1 VNSVTRALRAAREKM
16 RLDPAAFA
24 SLLDID
30 VADVRDW
37 DTGTRNAP
45 SSILVRCARALALTV
60 DEVLSGDLDRAPLPS
75 LFLRAETHR
84 GRLDQV
90 LELSDDL
97 ALFVET
103 ARSLARLREGSS
115 TSTPSLPSPPTDP
128 HWGVAEPPYKADELA
143 TWLRGHL
150 GIATPSI
157 PSMRAVYDRLG
168 ITIVWARQDE
178 MSPAVDGASLLS
190 PQPTVLVHLVE
201 GPLCWWRTRM
211 TLAHELCHLLCDFAD
226 DKRNL
231 ALVSP
236 TSTGDAEAHPGA
248 RAARPHAWKL
258 FDGFAWLEQ
267 RASAFA
273 SHLLVPDDA
282 LRLVIAGRDPVSE
295 AAVTT
300 VCSAFGVGRITAVSR
315 IKHVFRL
322 SEEVRLRMLR
332 RPHEE
337 RHIEAH
343 PDLPPPHG
351 IRAGVLLDEVAAA
364 LAGERIDR
372 VEAHRILGLS
382 LTEPLPEHPKLS
394 ELQRAPLRSVDDDVR
409 AIVSARLA
417 RAGHAPGRPTHVYR
431 GDAGWRVSLVNDSG
445 ETVSEESLSF
455 DLDAERTKPSM

>member
-1 VNSVTRALRAAREKM
+1 M
-16 RLDPAAFA
+16 RLDAASFA

-30 VADVRDW
+30 VADVQEW
-37 DTGTRNAP
+37 DAGTRNAP
-45 SSILVRCARALALTV
+45 SSVLVHCARALALTV
-60 DEVLSGDLDRAPLPS
+60 EELLSGDLDRAPLPS
-75 LFLRAETHR
+75 LFLRAATHK

-103 ARSLARLREGSS
+103 ARSLARLRDRAGAAA
-115 TSTPSLPSPPTDP
+115 PSLPLPPSDP
-128 HWGVAEPPYKADELA
+128 HWGVGEPPYKADELA

-150 GIATPSI
+150 GIVTPSI
-157 PSMRAVYDRLG
+157 PSMRAIYDRLG

-190 PQPTVLVHLVE
+190 PRPTVLVHLVE

-211 TLAHELCHLLCDFAD
+211 TLAHELCHLLCDFVDD
-226 DKRNL
+226 DKRDL

-236 TSTGDAEAHPGA
+236 TSTGDAEARPGTH
-248 RAARPHAWKL
+248 AARPHAWKL
-258 FDGFAWLEQ
+258 FEGFAWIEQ

-273 SHLLVPDDA
+273 SHLLVPDEA
-282 LRLVIAGRDPVSE
+282 LRLALAGRDPVSE

-300 VCSAFGVGRITAVSR
+300 ACSAFGVGRITAVSR

-322 SEEVRLRMLR
+322 SEDVRLRMLR

-337 RHIEAH
+337 RHVEAH

-382 LTEPLPEHPKLS
+382 LSEPLPEHPKLS
-394 ELQRAPLRSVDDDVR
+394 EIQRAPLHSVDDDVR

-417 RAGHAPGRPTHVYR
+417 RAGRSAVRPARVHR
-431 GDAGWRVSLVNDSG
+431 GDFGWQVSLVDASG
-445 ETVSEESLSF
+445 ELVSEESLSF
-455 DLDAERTKPSM
+455 DLDAERANLSA

>member
-1 VNSVTRALRAAREKM
+1 M
-16 RLDPAAFA
+16 RIDDDAFA

-30 VADVRDW
+30 VAEVREW
-37 DTGTRNAP
+37 DAGTRNAP
-45 SSILVRCARALALTV
+45 SSALVRCARALALTV
-60 DEVLSGDLDRAPLPS
+60 DELLSGDLGRAPLPS
-75 LFLRAETHR
+75 LFLRAEMNR
-84 GRLDQV
+84 GRLDQI

-103 ARSLARLREGSS
+103 ARSLARLREGAGVAA
-115 TSTPSLPSPPTDP
+115 PSLPSPPTGP
-128 HWGVAEPPYKADELA
+128 HWGVGEPPYKADELA
-143 TWLRGHL
+143 AWLRRHL
-150 GIATPSI
+150 GITTPSI

-211 TLAHELCHLLCDFAD
+211 TLAHELCHLLCDFID
-226 DKRNL
+226 DKRDL

-236 TSTGDAEAHPGA
+236 TSTGDAEARP
-248 RAARPHAWKL
+248 RTRTAAPHAWKL
-258 FDGFAWLEQ
+258 FEGFAWIEQ

-273 SHLLVPDDA
+273 SHLLVPDEA
-282 LRLVIAGRDPVSE
+282 LRLALAGQNPVSE

-322 SEEVRLRMLR
+322 SDDVRLRMLR

-337 RHIEAH
+337 RHIEDH

-364 LAGERIDR
+364 LAGGRIDR

-382 LTEPLPEHPKLS
+382 LSEPLPEHPTLS
-394 ELQRAPLRSVDDDVR
+394 EFQRAPLRSVDDDVR

-417 RAGHAPGRPTHVYR
+417 RTGRAALRPARVHR
-431 GDAGWRVSLVNDSG
+431 GESGWRVSLVDASG
-445 ETVSEESLSF
+445 EPIAEELLSF
-455 DLDAERTKPSM
+455 DLDAERANLSA